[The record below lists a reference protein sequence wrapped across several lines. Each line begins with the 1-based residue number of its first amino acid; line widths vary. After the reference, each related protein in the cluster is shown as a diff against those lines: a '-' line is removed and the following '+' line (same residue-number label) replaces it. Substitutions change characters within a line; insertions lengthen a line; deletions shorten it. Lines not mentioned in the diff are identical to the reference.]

1 MHKLYDEDRLPED
14 QPPILTSNV
23 KDLLTF
29 TYLLTDSD
37 RLYSTIGVVTAWAGE
52 GKTIAALVCQK
63 EIESRFQSILPM
75 TIRVKVM
82 PRSTSKTLAKDV
94 MEELGEQ
101 ARGDNSS
108 QLASDAALSIER
120 NNLRLLIFD
129 EADRLNDDSFE
140 VVRYLLDKTGCPIL
154 LIGLPSLLQVIRR
167 QEKFDSRARLRMSF
181 KSLSLEEILTVVLPG
196 FVFQRWSFNPNDEA
210 DRQMGEAIWRKVCPS
225 LRNLRSVLDNAN
237 ILAKAKGEEKIT
249 LPLINDA
256 YVRFMAQEE
265 QYLYDNRSKTSSQ
278 GQPGSHEEIS
288 VKRHEAHGPEKKH
301 T

>member
-1 MHKLYDEDRLPED
+1 
-14 QPPILTSNV
+14 V
-23 KDLLTF
+23 VF
-29 TYLLTDSD
+29 
-37 RLYSTIGVVTAWAGE
+37 GVVTAWAGE

-63 EIESRFQSILPM
+63 EIESR
-75 TIRVKVM
+75 
-82 PRSTSKTLAKDV
+82 KDV

-154 LIGLPSLLQVIRR
+154 LIGLPRLLQVMR
-167 QEKFDSRARLRMSF
+167 
-181 KSLSLEEILTVVLPG
+181 SL
-196 FVFQRWSFNPNDEA
+196 
-210 DRQMGEAIWRKVCPS
+210 
-225 LRNLRSVLDNAN
+225 LDNAN

-278 GQPGSHEEIS
+278 GLLGSHEEIS
-288 VKRHEAHGPEKKH
+288 VKRHEAHGQEKKN

>member
-1 MHKLYDEDRLPED
+1 MHKFYDEDRLPEG
-14 QPPILTSNV
+14 QPPIQTSNV

-52 GKTIAALVCQK
+52 GKTIAALVCQR
-63 EIESRFQSILPM
+63 EIESCFQSILPT

-82 PRSTSKTLAKDV
+82 PRSTSKILAKNV
-94 MEELGEQ
+94 VEELGEQ
-101 ARGDNSS
+101 AKGDNSS
-108 QLASDAALSIER
+108 QLASDAALAIER

-140 VVRYLLDKTGCPIL
+140 VVRYLLDTTGCPIL
-154 LIGLPSLLQVIRR
+154 LIGLPNLLTVIRR

-181 KSLSLEEILTVVLPG
+181 KPLSLEEVLTVVLPG
-196 FVFQRWSFNPNDEA
+196 LVFPRWSFDPNNET
-210 DRQMGEAIWRKVCPS
+210 DRQMGEAIWRKVYPN
-225 LRNLRSVLDNAN
+225 LRNLRSLLDTAN

-249 LPLINDA
+249 LPLMNDA
-256 YVRFMAQEE
+256 YARFMAHED
-265 QYLYDNRSKTSSQ
+265 QYLYNNRSKTYSQ
-278 GQPGSHEEIS
+278 GQLGSHEETS
-288 VKRHEAHGPEKKH
+288 VQRHMAHDPEKNN

>member
-29 TYLLTDSD
+29 VYLLTDSD

-63 EIESRFQSILPM
+63 EIENRFQSILPV

-82 PRSTSKTLAKDV
+82 PRSTSKTLAKDI

-140 VVRYLLDKTGCPIL
+140 VVRYLL
-154 LIGLPSLLQVIRR
+154 V
-167 QEKFDSRARLRMSF
+167 RMSF
-181 KSLSLEEILTVVLPG
+181 KSLSLEEVLTMVLPG

-225 LRNLRSVLDNAN
+225 LRNLRSLLDNAN

-278 GQPGSHEEIS
+278 GQLGSHEEIS
-288 VKRHEAHGPEKKH
+288 VKRHEAHGPEKKN